1 MYPKKI
7 NLDTTVKLAAHI
19 AEMMVF
25 VLLGVVTINVFFL
38 HKDSFDLNFTLWNVL
53 FVTVIRFLVVFL
65 LGWIL
70 NRFATKPLTTT
81 DLVVIS
87 YSGLRGGIAFGMIYS
102 LRNGHFSI
110 VASKYNSESL
120 EYLTKLAESNVL
132 CSNNVDYH
140 LLYHFRPRWND

>member
-1 MYPKKI
+1 M
-7 NLDTTVKLAAHI
+7 DTTVKLAAHI

-70 NRFATKPLTTT
+70 NQFSTKPLTTT

-102 LRNGHFSI
+102 LRNWYFS
-110 VASKYNSESL
+110 
-120 EYLTKLAESNVL
+120 
-132 CSNNVDYH
+132 
-140 LLYHFRPRWND
+140 

>member
-1 MYPKKI
+1 M
-7 NLDTTVKLAAHI
+7 DTTIKLAAHI

-38 HKDSFDLNFTLWNVL
+38 HSESFDANFTLWNIL

-70 NRFATKPLTTT
+70 NRFATKPLSTT
-81 DLVVIS
+81 DLIVIS

-102 LRNGHFSI
+102 LR
-110 VASKYNSESL
+110 KW
-120 EYLTKLAESNVL
+120 YLG
-132 CSNNVDYH
+132 
-140 LLYHFRPRWND
+140 